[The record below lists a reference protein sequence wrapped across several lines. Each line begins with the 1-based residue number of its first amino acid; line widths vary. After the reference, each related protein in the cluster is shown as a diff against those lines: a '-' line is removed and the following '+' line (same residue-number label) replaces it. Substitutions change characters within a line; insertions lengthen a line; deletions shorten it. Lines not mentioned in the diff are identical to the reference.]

1 MNKVLINIIIY
12 FLVESLK
19 QIDTDLLLSKANNMN
34 MPSRKKNETSNDQR
48 NGNNYYINN
57 NFYSPLTNNNNQFIN
72 NFGSIDEE
80 KFMKWIEYQKSQ
92 ENAKSDEELEY
103 SGVISFLNVLII
115 LLAILFA
122 VLSIIFHFYG

>member
-1 MNKVLINIIIY
+1 
-12 FLVESLK
+12 
-19 QIDTDLLLSKANNMN
+19 MN
-34 MPSRKKNETSNDQR
+34 MPLGKKNESSNDQR

-92 ENAKSDEELEY
+92 ENAKSEEELEY
-103 SGVISFLNVLII
+103 SGVISFLNILII
-115 LLAILFA
+115 LLAIIFA
-122 VLSIIFHFYG
+122 LLSIIFHFYG